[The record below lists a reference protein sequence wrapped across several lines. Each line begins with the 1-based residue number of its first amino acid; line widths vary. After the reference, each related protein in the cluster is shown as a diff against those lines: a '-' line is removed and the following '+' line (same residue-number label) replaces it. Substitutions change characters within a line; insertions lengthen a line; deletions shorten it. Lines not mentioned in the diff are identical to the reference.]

1 MDEINDNI
9 LKINCLDYNEQCL
22 CIANKLL
29 SYNPIDI
36 TRTIFFKKLY
46 VILKRLLEISKKFDD
61 KIGEKVEIFSNFWPD
76 FEDNTYFY
84 DNRGYIRLKY
94 VKLTKDD
101 YILWIP
107 TKFESTVILHINTM
121 YKNEINRE
129 YYKCYKYSYIF
140 VYSLKMKSLLK

>member
-36 TRTIFFKKLY
+36 TLTIFFKKLY
-46 VILKRLLEISKKFDD
+46 VILKRLPEISKKFDD
-61 KIGEKVEIFSNFWPD
+61 KIGEKVEIFFNFWPD

-101 YILWIP
+101 YILRIP
-107 TKFESTVILHINTM
+107 TKFESTVILHVNTSH
-121 YKNEINRE
+121 I
-129 YYKCYKYSYIF
+129 
-140 VYSLKMKSLLK
+140 